1 MAARLP
7 IRRIAA
13 PSDLAPA
20 YLYVRESE
28 FMTGETIRIDD
39 RQRLI

>member
-7 IRRIAA
+7 IGRIAA
-13 PSDLAPA
+13 PRDVAPA
-20 YLYVRESE
+20 YLDVRESE
-28 FMTGETIRIDD
+28 FMTGETIHIDD